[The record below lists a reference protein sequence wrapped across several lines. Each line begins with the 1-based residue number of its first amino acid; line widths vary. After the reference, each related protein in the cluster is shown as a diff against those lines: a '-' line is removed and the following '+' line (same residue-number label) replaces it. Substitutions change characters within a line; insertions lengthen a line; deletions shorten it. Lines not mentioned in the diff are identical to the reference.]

1 MKVISFAAI
10 KGGVGKTTLTFNYG
24 EWLAYHK
31 HKVLLIDS
39 DHQCSLSQTYNLFT
53 NEDTIYNAFTG
64 GEVDIKPVRDNLDII
79 PASPQLDELEIELS
93 TKHNK
98 DLLLMMWLQDNIER
112 IKDYDFILIDCHPDF
127 LTVTKNAIAVSHY
140 ILSPIEPSQ
149 YGYISKDLLIE
160 RLKHFK
166 NEVIDVKTRES
177 YISSIP
183 YFIGN
188 RIRHNTK
195 SSKEFSDKI
204 ANDEKVIAL
213 IPEKELFNRSTL
225 DGVPLVA
232 MEQDTEIE
240 SRHREFFRSVNDSLQ
255 TITNAI
261 TI

>member
-1 MKVISFAAI
+1 MKIITFAAI

-31 HKVLLIDS
+31 HKVLLIDN

-53 NEDTIYNAFTG
+53 NENTIYNAFTG
-64 GEVDIKPVRDNLDII
+64 GKVDIMPVRSNLDII
-79 PASPQLDELEIELS
+79 PASPLLDELEVELS

-149 YGYISKDLLIE
+149 YGYVSKDLLIE

-166 NEVIDVKTRES
+166 EEVIDVKTRES
-177 YISSIP
+177 YISAIP

-204 ANDEKVIAL
+204 ANEKNVIEL

-225 DGVPLVA
+225 DGVPVVA
-232 MEQDTEIE
+232 MEQDKEIE
-240 SRHREFFRSVNDSLQ
+240 REHREFFKNVNNSFKAITN
-255 TITNAI
+255 TITI
-261 TI
+261 